1 MSQADEPT
9 GWPDPEHA
17 DEPQHEADH
26 DIATW
31 LRSLSEEALWFE
43 VERRLGLE
51 TAGCNPAEPDPEPDP
66 EVEWRGKWEL
76 PEATALE
83 AAAPV
88 TASQVYAVVDA
99 TYVRECLLQ
108 AGLTEC
114 HSQEA
119 LDGFVVVASDVAR
132 VFYWGSSTY
141 GASYRRLRVH
151 GLTAA
156 RTALALYQQVLQH
169 QGIHVRPELGSKTAH
184 LQLRCALPRKWL
196 PTGDPELQWAAY
208 FDEGATHTEER
219 AARDRRLAIDA
230 VSRIISDLGSTGSM
244 FAFLHPSNVLH
255 AFPACGPET
264 VRRLDVRSQR
274 LLRGLLELHQ
284 TGTVS
289 VAVDAEHQ
297 PATPLEGDA

>member
-132 VFYWGSSTY
+132 VFTGEAPRTERRIAASGFMVSPLPGPRSPCTSRCCNTRESTY
-141 GASYRRLRVH
+141 GPNWGPRRLICSCAAHCPGSGCRRATRSCNGRPTSMRGRRIPRSARRATGGWPSTPSAASSPTW
-151 GLTAA
+151 GLRARCSLSSIRLTCSMHSLPVDQRPFDVWMCAA
-156 RTALALYQQVLQH
+156 NDSCVGCWSCT
-169 QGIHVRPELGSKTAH
+169 RPG
-184 LQLRCALPRKWL
+184 RC
-196 PTGDPELQWAAY
+196 Q
-208 FDEGATHTEER
+208 
-219 AARDRRLAIDA
+219 
-230 VSRIISDLGSTGSM
+230 
-244 FAFLHPSNVLH
+244 
-255 AFPACGPET
+255 
-264 VRRLDVRSQR
+264 
-274 LLRGLLELHQ
+274 
-284 TGTVS
+284 
-289 VAVDAEHQ
+289 
-297 PATPLEGDA
+297 